1 MSNNGSINDALDK
14 AQRGLLDFFFPRKC
28 PFCGRVAGR
37 ELLCE
42 ACKASL
48 PRCDKVRTGTFGECA
63 APLYYEGRVR
73 DALLAFKFKRRIED
87 LNAYG
92 VLMAEKAAE
101 VYADRFDAVT
111 WVPVSKQRLKKRG
124 FVRCGTTRPS
134 PVSVTR
140 RSAGPMCWALTSRW
154 TRTPSPESASCS
166 STTSSPPAPRSPSA
180 SGC

>member
-101 VYADRFDAVT
+101 VYAEDR
-111 WVPVSKQRLKKRG
+111 K
-124 FVRCGTTRPS
+124 
-134 PVSVTR
+134 SVGR
-140 RSAGPMCWALTSRW
+140 ERVF
-154 TRTPSPESASCS
+154 
-166 STTSSPPAPRSPSA
+166 
-180 SGC
+180 

>member
-124 FVRCGTTRPS
+124 FDQSRMLCASLCVDWHTEPQETLRKVRDNPAQSGICLLYTSPS
-134 PVSVTR
+134 PR
-140 RSAGPMCWALTSRW
+140 D
-154 TRTPSPESASCS
+154 CS
-166 STTSSPPAPRSPSA
+166 
-180 SGC
+180 